1 LPRLLLSFCNSLT
14 SHIKQFS
21 DAELLAC
28 LQLVAKI
35 FSHIQS
41 PVTHVASVSTADISR
56 SLDGKVGDQL
66 DTDEKQSIS
75 QSGVKVVVESDISV
89 NDHRCL
95 HNLDIIII
103 IIVIIQIFV
112 VLYITI
118 VARPSLSGPYMCNMP
133 YDYVWI

>member
-1 LPRLLLSFCNSLT
+1 
-14 SHIKQFS
+14 
-21 DAELLAC
+21 
-28 LQLVAKI
+28 
-35 FSHIQS
+35 
-41 PVTHVASVSTADISR
+41 VSTADISR